1 MLRESGLMSGVLA
14 FISFELRIKK
24 ARANYAVYKAR
35 ISHTQ
40 PHRIQFNCPHAIEEK
55 DGHSC
60 LVVKRSNS
68 IASVVCLLAFLVG
81 ALVAG
86 FWLFR
91 LFLKPFAF
99 AAVIGIGFYPFYLRI
114 SRFMRGPNKSALLAT
129 LAVLLIFVLPTL
141 LIASAAGVEL
151 IKVARY
157 LGDRSTQEG
166 GAVAYLIHRQQS
178 ALQWL
183 GKYVDVEVLHLENA
197 MATLPGKISGFLLKA
212 GSGLV
217 GALAGFAGNSILTFL
232 ILFFVFRDG
241 HSAIEKVTSAL
252 PLSRDQAVR
261 LFTGIRDSIVANL
274 YGILAVGLAQ
284 GLLTGAAL
292 AILRV
297 PSALLLGLTAAV
309 CSLIPIAGTTVV
321 WVPAAIYLMVTGHL
335 LKAIILILWGA
346 LVVGTVDNIIRPLV
360 IGSRVELHPL
370 LLLFALLGG
379 LQAFGF
385 IGLFIGPLV
394 ISLIAALT
402 IMVKEELNAQSN
414 DAPANTGC
422 IL

>member
-1 MLRESGLMSGVLA
+1 VRIRTTGISRTAPSHPIQLSACNRRKRWTFRFARE
-14 FISFELRIKK
+14 
-24 ARANYAVYKAR
+24 
-35 ISHTQ
+35 
-40 PHRIQFNCPHAIEEK
+40 
-55 DGHSC
+55 
-60 LVVKRSNS
+60 KRNS

-81 ALVAG
+81 ALVTG

-91 LFLKPFAF
+91 PFLKPFAF
-99 AAVIGIGFYPFYLRI
+99 AAVIGIGFYPFYVSI
-114 SRFMRGPNKSALLAT
+114 GRFVRGPNKSALLAT
-129 LAVLLIFVLPTL
+129 FAVLLIFVLPAL
-141 LIASAAGVEL
+141 FIASAAGVEL

-157 LGDRSTQEG
+157 LSDRSTQEG
-166 GAVAYLIHRQQS
+166 GAVAYLTHKQQS

-183 GKYVDVEVLHLENA
+183 GKYVDVEVLHLQDA
-197 MATLPGKISGFLLKA
+197 MANLPGKVSRFLLAA
-212 GSGLV
+212 GTGLV
-217 GALAGFAGNSILTFL
+217 GALAGFAGNAILTFL
-232 ILFFVFRDG
+232 ILFFAFRDG
-241 HSAIEKVTSAL
+241 HNAIQKVTLLL

-261 LFTGIRDSIVANL
+261 LLTGIRDSIVANL

-309 CSLIPIAGTTVV
+309 CSLIPIVGTTLV
-321 WVPAAIYLMVTGHL
+321 WVPAAIYLMATGHL
-335 LKAIILILWGA
+335 LKGIILILWGA

-385 IGLFIGPLV
+385 IGIFVGPV
-394 ISLIAALT
+394 VVSLIAALT
-402 IMVKEELNAQSN
+402 TMVREELQRTN
-414 DAPANTGC
+414 DAPADTGS